1 MGEREQMSPV
11 CPSWLSFILYNPIR
25 KVFTDRE
32 KILEESGVT
41 HDSTVLEV
49 GAGNG
54 FLTEAIAER
63 AKKVY
68 AVELQDGMIRKLK
81 KRVEQFGDK
90 VSIVRGDIA
99 SVILKEEVFDI
110 CLLYY
115 SFHEVSNKMGAADTI
130 SRAVKTGG
138 ILSIYEPTI
147 EVEKLKMEKTSKLFE
162 QRGFTK
168 EMEWARFFTRFVRLR
183 KYAPHK

>member
-1 MGEREQMSPV
+1 MSPV

-25 KVFTDRE
+25 KAFTDRE
-32 KILEESGVT
+32 KILDECGVT
-41 HDSTVLEV
+41 KDSVVLEV

-68 AVELQDGMIRKLK
+68 TVELQDGMVRKLQ
-81 KRVEQFGDK
+81 KRVLRFTDK
-90 VSIVRGDIA
+90 VSIIHGDIA

-110 CLLYY
+110 CLMYY
-115 SFHEVSNKMGAADTI
+115 SFHEVSNKMGAADNI

-138 ILSIYEPTI
+138 ILSIYEPAM
-147 EVEKLKMEKTSKLFE
+147 EVEKLKWEKTSNLFE
-162 QRGFTK
+162 QRGFK
-168 EMEWARFFTRFVRLR
+168 KDMERAGIFTRFMRLK
-183 KYAPHK
+183 KYTANT